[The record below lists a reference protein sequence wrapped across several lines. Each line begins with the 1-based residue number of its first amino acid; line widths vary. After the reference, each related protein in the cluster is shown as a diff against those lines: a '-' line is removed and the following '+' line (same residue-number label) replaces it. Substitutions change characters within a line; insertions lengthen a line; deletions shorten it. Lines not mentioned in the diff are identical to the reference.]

1 VQGVNIWLYIKLLES
16 IVDLTTA
23 FVFVTFVALNSFFSY
38 RAGEKSGKY
47 DGMLM
52 GFRFL
57 KDKNALR
64 DKNKVI
70 GFANWPMPLQQ
81 MYIDP
86 DHVEIED

>member
-1 VQGVNIWLYIKLLES
+1 
-16 IVDLTTA
+16 
-23 FVFVTFVALNSFFSY
+23 
-38 RAGEKSGKY
+38 
-47 DGMLM
+47 MLM